1 MCYISGRDE
10 RMHSMKYVGTL
21 LPKIYAALYIHLLLG
36 MSRQTNLFLE
46 IAAAA
51 NSTVAL
57 Q

>member
-1 MCYISGRDE
+1 
-10 RMHSMKYVGTL
+10 MHSMKYVGTL